1 MEYLWDQAQF
11 IAPGLIVMVT
21 NSLGDKLG
29 TEAVNIKTGRVEV
42 MCKPHQVTVQNDGD
56 CFWLASGKMPNID
69 ISQDEADLLAKLLK
83 VEIGMGTK

>member
-1 MEYLWDQAQF
+1 MEHLWDQAQF
-11 IAPGLIVMVT
+11 IAPGLMVMVT

-29 TEAVNIKTGRVEV
+29 SEAVNIKTGRVEV

-69 ISQDEADLLAKLLK
+69 ISKDEAELLTELLR
-83 VEIGMGTK
+83 VEIGMHDK

>member
-1 MEYLWDQAQF
+1 MAHLWDQAQF
-11 IAPGLIVMVT
+11 IAPGLMVMVT

-56 CFWLASGKMPNID
+56 CFWLVSGNMPNID
-69 ISQDEADLLAKLLK
+69 ISKDEADLLAKLLQI
-83 VEIGMGTK
+83 EIGMGDK

>member
-1 MEYLWDQAQF
+1 MEHLWNQAQF
-11 IAPGLIVMVT
+11 IAPGLMVMIT

-29 TEAVNIKTGRVEV
+29 TETVNIKTGRVEV

-69 ISQDEADLLAKLLK
+69 ISKDEADLLAKLLQ
-83 VEIGMGTK
+83 VEIGMHDK